1 MSMETYEE
9 KMFLLDVMAKL
20 AVLEDDILEGRV
32 LDGEESLESIRE
44 KFLLN

>member
-20 AVLEDDILEGRV
+20 AVSEDDILEGRV